1 MEKSKI
7 SKDDINMLYTIKDSG
22 ATISTS
28 GDGGKEELT
37 FDMSRICTSHCW
49 EQEDI
54 EKTFKTW

>member
-37 FDMSRICTSHCW
+37 FDMSRICTSHC
-49 EQEDI
+49 
-54 EKTFKTW
+54 